1 MNWWQ
6 IILLI
11 LTIGLVS
18 LVDIVFLTVCIGKTL
33 DQRIK
38 TKAAIEYRL
47 SKTALDNVT
56 KLINDCFEKYM
67 AAKASNIPGY
77 KIKPVVPIN
86 KPAKRRE
93 DESFDDI
100 ELPPEME

>member
-18 LVDIVFLTVCIGKTL
+18 LVDIGFLTVCIGKTL

-67 AAKASNIPGY
+67 AAKASNRPGY
-77 KIKPVVPIN
+77 KNIKPVVPII
-86 KPAKRRE
+86 KQKD